1 MIPLTASGEYGHV
14 RIAHIASPNMHI
26 GFLPC
31 GIHELP
37 MQEHILARPM
47 ALGIFERCACP
58 QIRTLKDFSLIA
70 LHI

>member
-1 MIPLTASGEYGHV
+1 
-14 RIAHIASPNMHI
+14 MHI

-37 MQEHILARPM
+37 MQEHIFVRPL

-58 QIRTLKDFSLIA
+58 QIRTLKYFSLIA
-70 LHI
+70 LHIERLNRMQLGASNSS